1 MAWTNPATWSIV
13 DKLQGQNQISS
24 GAYDGAMYYD
34 EGTNTLNTNVNG
46 SWTPQLADGVGGGGG
61 GSWGGGSTLG
71 ASTGTTTQAPPD
83 PYAQWGGQ
91 TKYNDLVN
99 QFGAQKQT
107 IFDSTNESANQAAK
121 DYNLG
126 ILNFLNDSKSGQN
139 KLNQRGAN
147 NELAKMQGVNGVM
160 GMVGRGIRSGNVT
173 LNNKNAG
180 DSSAAGAIANAYGQI
195 GRGELSNI
203 GNQYEL
209 GNQEIKVDQDAFTA
223 EQQLGVLNMQNSK
236 EKVANNIVSEATQKL
251 SDLNARMVDASMP
264 DRIAIEQEKA
274 RIKQETLGK
283 LQAYDQTLTTG
294 VSNIKASTADQRR
307 QSAGEL
313 SRAGTSLGADAFNFS
328 TEAPMSFQGNAP
340 SGGGIPLFTMP
351 RSRRTAQ
358 GGS

>member
-91 TKYNDLVN
+91 TNYNNLVN
-99 QFGAQKQT
+99 QFNSQKQT
-107 IFDSTNESANQAAK
+107 VFDSANQAGDQSAQ
-121 DYNLG
+121 DYRLG
-126 ILNFLNDSKSGQN
+126 ILGFLNDAKTGQT

-147 NELAKMQGVNGVM
+147 NELAKMQGVNSIL
-160 GMVGRGIRSGNVT
+160 GMVGRGIRSSNV
-173 LNNKNAG
+173 LLGNKNSG

-195 GRGELSNI
+195 GRGELSNV

-209 GNQEIKVDQDAFTA
+209 GNSEIKTDQDAFTA
-223 EQQLGVLNMQNSK
+223 EQNLGVLKLQNSK
-236 EKVANNIVSEATQKL
+236 EKVANNIVNDAASKL
-251 SDLNARMVDASMP
+251 SDLNSRMIDASLP
-264 DRIAIEQEKA
+264 DRIAIEQERT
-274 RIKQETLGK
+274 RIKQEVLAK
-283 LQAYDQTLTTG
+283 LQVYDQQLSTG
-294 VSNIKASTADQRR
+294 LESNKATTADQRR

-328 TEAPMSFQGNAP
+328 TEAPMTFQGNAP
-340 SGGGIPLFTMP
+340 SGGGLPLFTMP
-351 RSRRTAQ
+351 RSRRT
-358 GGS
+358 S